1 MSIPQFLD
9 ADRPRRQDRPGGEHA
24 VYADASPMDRR
35 TGEHL
40 RMIHDNYRGGFAQVQ
55 QLVDGLVDGVGAVA
69 DVRAAMHRMGL
80 TQAYQQLGSFC
91 GQLCRAVEAHHRIE
105 DAHLYPALRAADR
118 DGVHGLEPVLDRL
131 AAEHVVVHEALEDF
145 DGIARGAQ
153 ADPSRLTELAE
164 AYAALRALVES
175 HFAYEEEQIGLP
187 LAVHGVRI

>member
-9 ADRPRRQDRPGGEHA
+9 ADRPRRQDRDGGEHPA
-24 VYADASPMDRR
+24 YTAASPMDRR
-35 TGEHL
+35 VGEHL

-55 QLVDGLVDGVGAVA
+55 QLVDGIVAGVGDVA
-69 DVRAAMHRMGL
+69 DVRAAVHQMGL
-80 TQAYQQLGSFC
+80 SAAYQQLGSFC

-118 DGVHGLEPVLDRL
+118 SGEHGLEPVLDRL
-131 AAEHVVVHEALEDF
+131 AAEHLVVHEALETF
-145 DGIARGAQ
+145 DEIARGAQ
-153 ADPSRLTELAE
+153 ADPSRLAELAE